1 MIQLLTFVTIIFFV
15 YSFKLFTKPSTARN
29 ANLIAASG
37 MTLAIAITIYQ
48 NIELKNFIFWLVIS
62 TSLSIGYFLAKLIK
76 MTEIPELVALFNGL
90 GGGASG
96 IIAYVDLIYSG
107 SSSISIASL
116 IIGSITITGS
126 LVAVLKLRNK
136 LNIKASYFPLIN
148 ILSILCF
155 ILLVFYILSNGPYL
169 YIGIAALILGIL
181 RVVVIGGADM
191 PVIVAMLNSF
201 SGIAAMSAGFIVSN
215 IVLIIGGSLVGA
227 SGIILTLLMCS
238 SMNRKLIN
246 VLKGGFGNLEEADN
260 EYSKEPLVISPGDAA
275 ILLSYSDTVIIIPGY
290 GMAVAQAQSSVK
302 DLTDE
307 LKKMGVRVRFAI
319 HPVAGRMP
327 GHMNVLLAEVD
338 IDYEDLVEMDNINK
352 DFAQTDICLVIG
364 ANDVVNPT
372 ARNDE
377 DSPIYGMPILNA
389 DQAKQVIVIKRS
401 MSPGYAGIGNPLFTN
416 DNTKMLFS
424 DAKDGLNQ
432 IVSYFT
438 KV

>member
-155 ILLVFYILSNGPYL
+155 ILLVFYVLSNGPYL

-260 EYSKEPLVISPGDAA
+260 EYSKEPLVISPEDAA

>member
-260 EYSKEPLVISPGDAA
+260 EYSKEPLVISPEDAA

>member
-1 MIQLLTFVTIIFFV
+1 MIQLLTAVTIIFFV

-37 MTLAIAITIYQ
+37 MALAMAITIYQ
-48 NIELKNFIFWLVIS
+48 NIELNNFIFWLIII
-62 TSLSIGYFLAKLIK
+62 TSLSIGYLLAKLVK
-76 MTEIPELVALFNGL
+76 MTEMPELVALFNGL

-96 IIAYVDLIYSG
+96 IIAYVDLIYNG
-107 SSSISIASL
+107 SSSISISSL
-116 IIGSITITGS
+116 IIGSITLTGS

-136 LNIKASYFPLIN
+136 LNVKPGYFTLIN
-148 ILSILCF
+148 ILSVLCF
-155 ILLVFYILSNGPYL
+155 ISLVFHILSNGPYL
-169 YIGIAALILGIL
+169 YIGIAALFLGIL
-181 RVVVIGGADM
+181 RVIVIGGADM

-201 SGIAAMSAGFIVSN
+201 SGVAAMSAGFIVSN
-215 IVLIIGGSLVGA
+215 IILIIGGSLVGA
-227 SGIILTLLMCS
+227 SGIVLTLLMCT

-246 VLKGGFGNLEEADN
+246 VLKGGFGNLGETDN
-260 EYSKEPLVISPGDAA
+260 KYSKEPLVISPEDAA
-275 ILLSYSDTVIIIPGY
+275 IQLSYSDTVIIIPGY

-307 LKKMGVRVRFAI
+307 LKKMGVQVRFAI

-352 DFAQTDICLVIG
+352 DFSQTDICIVVG

>member
-1 MIQLLTFVTIIFFV
+1 MIQLLTFVSIIFFV

-29 ANLIAASG
+29 ANLMAASG

-48 NIELKNFIFWLVIS
+48 NIELNNFIFWLIIG

-76 MTEIPELVALFNGL
+76 MTEMPELVALFNGL

-96 IIAYVDLIYSG
+96 IIAYVDLIYNG
-107 SSSISIASL
+107 SSSISISSL
-116 IIGSITITGS
+116 IIGSVTLTGS
-126 LVAVLKLRNK
+126 LVAVLKLRDK
-136 LNIKASYFPLIN
+136 LNFKGSYFPLIN
-148 ILSILCF
+148 ILSILCLIF
-155 ILLVFYILSNGPYL
+155 LVFCILSNAPYV
-169 YIGIAALILGIL
+169 YIGISALFLGIL
-181 RVVVIGGADM
+181 RVVIVGGADM
-191 PVIVAMLNSF
+191 PVIVAMLNSL

-227 SGIILTLLMCS
+227 SGIVLTLLMCS
-238 SMNRKLIN
+238 SMNRNLIN
-246 VLKGGFGNLEEADN
+246 VLKGGFGNLGETDN
-260 EYSKEPLVISPGDAA
+260 EYSKEPLVISPEDAA
-275 ILLSYSDTVIIIPGY
+275 IQLSYSDNVIIIPGY

-302 DLTDE
+302 DLTYE

-352 DFAQTDICLVIG
+352 DFSQTDTCLVIG

-424 DAKDGLNQ
+424 DAKEGLNQ
-432 IVSYFT
+432 IVGYFS

>member
-48 NIELKNFIFWLVIS
+48 SIELKNFIFWLVIS

-155 ILLVFYILSNGPYL
+155 ILLVFYVLSNGPYL

-246 VLKGGFGNLEEADN
+246 VLKGGFSNLEEAGN
-260 EYSKEPLVISPGDAA
+260 EYSKEPLVISPEDAA